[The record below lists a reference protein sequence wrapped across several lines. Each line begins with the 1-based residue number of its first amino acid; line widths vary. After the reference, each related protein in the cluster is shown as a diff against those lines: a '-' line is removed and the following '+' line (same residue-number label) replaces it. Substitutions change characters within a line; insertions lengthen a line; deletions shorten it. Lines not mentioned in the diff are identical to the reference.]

1 MNTLLPQRFSE
12 VQGMEK
18 SVMVETA
25 VNAMDELLELF
36 RGNEPLWVKS
46 PTKERYLIHRET
58 HDKLYPKISHIN
70 SSSSWIESSRD
81 SGLVPTTGRHL
92 IDIFQDPDHS
102 NISCS
107 FYFFFFFHSI
117 HHI

>member
-12 VQGMEK
+12 IQEMEN

-46 PTKERYLIHRET
+46 PTNERYLIHRET
-58 HDKLYPKISHIN
+58 YDKLFPKISHIN
-70 SSSSWIESSRD
+70 SSSSWIESSRH
-81 SGLVPTTGRHL
+81 SGLVTITARHL
-92 IDIFQDPDHS
+92 IDIFQDPVYS
-102 NISCS
+102 NIS
-107 FYFFFFFHSI
+107 
-117 HHI
+117 